1 MSNVQPRRWHLPA
14 TEPGVPRTLVAEETH
29 GTVVLYIG
37 AVGNC
42 AMPLTVRVRQW
53 LRALLDEPSA

>member
-1 MSNVQPRRWHLPA
+1 MGNVQPRRWHLPA
-14 TEPGVPRTLVAEETH
+14 IEPGVPRSLVAEEAH
-29 GTVVLYIG
+29 GTVVVYIG

-53 LRALLDEPSA
+53 LRALLDELDA